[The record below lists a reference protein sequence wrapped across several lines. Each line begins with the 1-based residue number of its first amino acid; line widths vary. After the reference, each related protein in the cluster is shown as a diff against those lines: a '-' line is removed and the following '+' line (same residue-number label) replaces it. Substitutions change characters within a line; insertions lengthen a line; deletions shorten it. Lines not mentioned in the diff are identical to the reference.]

1 MILKWE
7 LLSGRRVAV
16 VPRLGASVTAI
27 AASHFAVVAS
37 LETNVLKIF
46 TPNLEDDQMIT
57 GLSKE
62 NQDSGKKV

>member
-1 MILKWE
+1 M
-7 LLSGRRVAV
+7 AV

-27 AASHFAVVAS
+27 AASHFAVIAS

>member
-1 MILKWE
+1 M
-7 LLSGRRVAV
+7 AV

-27 AASHFAVVAS
+27 SASHYAVIAS

-46 TPNLEDDQMIT
+46 TPNLEDDQMIS

-62 NQDSGKKV
+62 NQDSGKNLTSL